1 MAKVLQ
7 FRAKG
12 KSGKV
17 ENKGFLEVKNQSET
31 SVDLYIYGDIVSD
44 DWYKYT
50 DDDKCPKDIADFLSS
65 LSNVENINLHINSGG
80 GSAFGG
86 IAIYNQ
92 LKRYKATITAYID
105 GLAAS
110 IASVIAF
117 AGDKI
122 IIPSNAEI
130 MIHKPMTCYFQSMLN
145 ADKLRKDAD
154 KLDVIQKSIINT
166 YMNKVRE
173 GVTEEQINDFVNSE
187 KWFTA
192 EEAAQIFDIE
202 IEESLQAVA
211 CSSDLY
217 DKYINAPDKYKEDSN
232 NITVAVDIEQLA
244 SAIVDKLN
252 IDKFSI
258 DDAEKIK
265 DQLIEDL
272 WQYGT

>member
-17 ENKGFLEVKNQSET
+17 ENKGFLEVKNQSEI
-31 SVDLYIYGDIVSD
+31 SADLYIYGDIVSD

-50 DDDKCPKDIADFLSS
+50 DDDKCPKDITDFLSS
-65 LSNVENINLHINSGG
+65 LGDVENINVHINSGG
-80 GSAFGG
+80 GSVFGG

-92 LKRYKATITAYID
+92 LKRHKAKITTYID

-122 IIPSNAEI
+122 IMPGNAEL
-130 MIHKPMTCYFQSMLN
+130 MIHKPMTSYFWSMLN
-145 ADKLRKDAD
+145 ADELRKDAD

-173 GVTEEQINDFVNSE
+173 GITEEQINDFVNNE

-232 NITVAVDIEQLA
+232 SITAVVDIEQLA

-252 IDKFSI
+252 IDKFST
-258 DDAEKIK
+258 DNAEKIK
-265 DQLIEDL
+265 EQLIEDL